1 MKFKTFLAGCLGG
14 LLSLN
19 SCTNSPDMTD
29 YAAYVNPFIGTGG
42 HGHTFPGAIVPHG
55 MISPSPDTRID
66 GWDAC
71 SGYYYADSTINGF
84 SHTHLSG
91 TGCCDYGD
99 VLLMP
104 RWANKSTSPQVHRAS
119 RWLMLLPFHIR
130 MRLPN
135 RAITQS
141 SWILIK

>member
-84 SHTHLSG
+84 
-91 TGCCDYGD
+91 
-99 VLLMP
+99 
-104 RWANKSTSPQVHRAS
+104 
-119 RWLMLLPFHIR
+119 
-130 MRLPN
+130 
-135 RAITQS
+135 
-141 SWILIK
+141 

>member
-42 HGHTFPGAIVPHG
+42 HGHTFPGRHCPHG

-66 GWDAC
+66 GWMPARDIITQIPP
-71 SGYYYADSTINGF
+71 STD
-84 SHTHLSG
+84 SHT
-91 TGCCDYGD
+91 
-99 VLLMP
+99 P
-104 RWANKSTSPQVHRAS
+104 
-119 RWLMLLPFHIR
+119 I
-130 MRLPN
+130 
-135 RAITQS
+135 
-141 SWILIK
+141 